1 MEEWKAVPGYEDLY
15 YVSNLGRML
24 VKRRIVTCIRD
35 RKTINI

>member
-24 VKRRIVTCIRD
+24 VKRRTVNYIRD
-35 RKTINI
+35 RKTVNL